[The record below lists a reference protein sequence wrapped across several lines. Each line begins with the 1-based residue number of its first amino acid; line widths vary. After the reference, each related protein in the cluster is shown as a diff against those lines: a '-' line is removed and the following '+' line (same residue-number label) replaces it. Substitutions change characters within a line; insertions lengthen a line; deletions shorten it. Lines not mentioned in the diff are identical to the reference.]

1 MRALASIIAQELES
15 PIGRS
20 LQERLL
26 EAMFLMER
34 FRGIDAGW
42 RDVVPQINDAD
53 VGTDSIAHLARAL
66 RTFVESHP
74 QHPDVGSAIW
84 ALGALRADEDARLFE
99 AVLREDSRYGSHAR
113 EQAQRALEVIR
124 DGHAT

>member
-34 FRGIDAGW
+34 SRGVDAGW
-42 RDVVPQINDAD
+42 RDVVPQVGDAD

-84 ALGALRADEDARLFE
+84 ALGALRAD
-99 AVLREDSRYGSHAR
+99 
-113 EQAQRALEVIR
+113 
-124 DGHAT
+124 